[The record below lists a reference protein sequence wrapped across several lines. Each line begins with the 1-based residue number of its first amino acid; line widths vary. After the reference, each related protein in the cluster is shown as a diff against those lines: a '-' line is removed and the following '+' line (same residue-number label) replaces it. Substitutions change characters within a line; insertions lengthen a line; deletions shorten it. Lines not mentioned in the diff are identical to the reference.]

1 MTPEE
6 RLYRGS
12 RAKEIIESDA
22 FQEAFSAIE
31 AAVIDQWKTSP
42 ARDESGRQNLW
53 QYLRLLEK
61 VKLNLQTT
69 METGRLAQLDLNH
82 KATLKDR
89 LRAVIG

>member
-12 RAKEIIESDA
+12 RAKEIIESDV

-31 AAVIDQWKTSP
+31 AEVIDQWKTSP